1 MKYSIIVMTTTA
13 LALSLGLAGG
23 ASAFVDTAN
32 GGGGMAGNYLADS
45 QNSLAVDHNNLSL
58 LSPNNSMNLSSS
70 TLSTPKAVTV
80 QDLKGVVVGNSFNF
94 NPQQAAAGAGGVGGS
109 GGTGGGLLA
118 GGAGGAGGD
127 GYAAAAASS
136 GAQPIYTGAIAVNGA
151 AFQNFAGI
159 QTASFN
165 SGIGS
170 NALAATGVTANAN
183 INFSHN

>member
-23 ASAFVDTAN
+23 ASAFGDNAN
-32 GGGGMAGNYLADS
+32 TGGMAGNYLADS

-58 LSPNNSMNLSSS
+58 LSPDNSVNLTSSNLSA
-70 TLSTPKAVTV
+70 PKAVTV

-94 NPQQAAAGAGGVGGS
+94 NPQQAAAAAGGS
-109 GGTGGGLLA
+109 GGS
-118 GGAGGAGGD
+118 GGAGAGLVGGAAGAGGD

-136 GAQPIYTGAIAVNGA
+136 GAQPIYTGDIAINGA

-159 QTASFN
+159 QTASFD

-183 INFSHN
+183 VNFSHN